1 MDLLLYHALDDVA
14 LLSTDLSDGL
24 EVTMLNGEDVVI
36 DLDPARINDESNIL
50 VDDGLVDILA
60 SNGVIHAI
68 DTVLAPASL
77 NNNIVDILAAGDDAL
92 FSTLVAAATA
102 AGLVDD
108 LSGEGPFT
116 VFGEY
121 MICRR
126 EIIPPQLSCLSST
139 ILGLETCSFYWNSSP
154 NLLIRMTQPHPMMH
168 LTNYLQELSIVCS
181 FQRIWTNWSKFS
193 FCMFSKAMFILP
205 VSSQEKS

>member
-36 DLDPARINDESNIL
+36 DLDPARINDESNVL

-68 DTVLAPASL
+68 DTMLAPASL
-77 NNNIVDILAAGDDAL
+77 SNNIVDILAAGDGP

-116 VFGEY
+116 IFGEYY

-139 ILGLETCSFYWNSSP
+139 IGLKTCSFYWDSSP
-154 NLLIRMTQPHPMMH
+154 NLLIRNPMMH

-181 FQRIWTNWSKFS
+181 FQRIWTNWSNFF